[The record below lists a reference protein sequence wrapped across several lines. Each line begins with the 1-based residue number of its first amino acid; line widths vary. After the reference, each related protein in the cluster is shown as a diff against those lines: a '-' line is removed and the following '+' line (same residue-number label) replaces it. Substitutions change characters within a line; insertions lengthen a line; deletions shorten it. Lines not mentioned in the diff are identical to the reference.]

1 MRFVHTFWSKPLYN
15 NKFNTFNNSLNTL
28 LSNYGYSA
36 GCVHALG
43 ERIILY
49 ADEKGAELLSFI
61 PYDEVIIIKD
71 LENESIHCAAQL
83 KFEALKQY
91 QDGDVIID
99 GDLFIQNSKSLDF
112 IRNYD
117 GDVLY
122 SFFEPFEYLL
132 YNLNIQIF
140 SGIFYALQR
149 VKLMDGYKLP
159 IFFKDMGW
167 PNTSLMKFNNKDA
180 LRDYIEQYTYH
191 KNAIK
196 NINFG
201 NGWPDVIIE
210 QYFLRVLC
218 DMKGY
223 KYAPVI
229 ADYPKKEAN
238 DYALEIGYT
247 HLGSKKLNHID
258 TFNEKFKK
266 LNPEQYYAYLEQYNK
281 YVI

>member
-149 VKLMDGYKLP
+149 IKLMDGYKLP

>member
-1 MRFVHTFWSKPLYN
+1 MRFIHTFWSKPLYN
-15 NKFNTFNNSLNTL
+15 NKFNTFNNSLNIL

-71 LENESIHCAAQL
+71 LENESVHCAAQL

-149 VKLMDGYKLP
+149 IKLMDGYKLP

-223 KYAPVI
+223 KYEPVI

>member
-71 LENESIHCAAQL
+71 LENESVHCAAQL

-99 GDLFIQNSKSLDF
+99 GDLFIQNSKSLDI

-149 VKLMDGYKLP
+149 IKLMDGYKLP

-223 KYAPVI
+223 KYEPVI
-229 ADYPKKEAN
+229 TDYPKKEAN

-258 TFNEKFKK
+258 VFNEKFKK

>member
-49 ADEKGAELLSFI
+49 ADAQGAELLSFI
-61 PYDEVIIIKD
+61 PYDQVIIINN
-71 LENESIHCAAQL
+71 LENESVHCAAQI

-132 YNLNIQIF
+132 YNLNIQTF

-149 VKLMDGYKLP
+149 VKLMGVYKLP
-159 IFFKDMGW
+159 LFFKDMGW

-180 LRDYIEQYTYH
+180 LRDYIEQYEYH

-201 NGWPDVIIE
+201 NGWPDIIIE

-218 DMKGY
+218 DTKGY
-223 KYAPVI
+223 KYEPVV

-238 DYALEIGYT
+238 DHALEIGFT
-247 HLGSKKLNHID
+247 HLGSNKLNHID

-266 LNPEQYYAYLEQYNK
+266 LNPEQYYAYLEAYNK
-281 YVI
+281 YAI

>member
-91 QDGDVIID
+91 QEGDVIID

-140 SGIFYALQR
+140 SGIFHALQR

-191 KNAIK
+191 KNVIK

-218 DMKGY
+218 DMKSY
-223 KYAPVI
+223 KYEPVI

-247 HLGSKKLNHID
+247 HLGSKKLNHLD
-258 TFNEKFKK
+258 HFNEKFKK